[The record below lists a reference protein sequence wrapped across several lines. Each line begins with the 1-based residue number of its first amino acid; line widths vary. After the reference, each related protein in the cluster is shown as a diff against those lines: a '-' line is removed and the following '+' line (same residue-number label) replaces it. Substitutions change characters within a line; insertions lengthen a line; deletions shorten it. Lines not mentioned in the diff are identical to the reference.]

1 MNKLKKILNSP
12 ILRWFFLAIALAGL
26 LWVIVKNW
34 GSLTE
39 ALTALP
45 WQIAVSSFA
54 LAVAYVFFT
63 MWSWK
68 VILADLGSDIS
79 WNTST
84 QLFGVSQIGKYIPGG
99 VWNIVAAAEIGRDHK
114 IPARR
119 SVTAMTVAV
128 LISLLSG
135 AGIGVLTVLSTSVSI
150 QVPTWLIVL
159 LLVILAALLMPP
171 VLNQLIGFGFKLLKR
186 PAPERQMTFKGLGL
200 ATLLAVIAWGIA
212 GVQIWLLAWVAGFLV
227 VFVPAGTGVRESVLG
242 LFFTSALT
250 SGGVLAVVL
259 VSRIAMTFAD
269 LLFAALGAL
278 LKMRGAKRYSAV
290 VPHHRSRS
298 PVFVPGISTVC
309 GFTHSLR
316 EVDETG
322 ALEIILPRTHVV
334 LNELILMQH
343 RFGRLGKIL
352 LADTIAVGIEI
363 HRVLGIAAR

>member
-34 GSLTE
+34 ASLTE
-39 ALTALP
+39 ALAALP
-45 WQIAVSSFA
+45 WQIAVSSFV

-68 VILADLGSDIS
+68 VILADLGSDIN

-128 LISLLSG
+128 LLSLLSG

-159 LLVILAALLMPP
+159 LLVVLVALLMPP
-171 VLNQLIGFGFKLLKR
+171 VLNRLIGFGFKLLKR

-212 GVQIWLLAWVAGFLV
+212 GVQIWLLACGFGMEPSASGMALSIGAYALAWVAGFLV

-242 LFFTSALT
+242 LFFASALT

-278 LKMRGAKRYSAV
+278 LKMRG
-290 VPHHRSRS
+290 
-298 PVFVPGISTVC
+298 
-309 GFTHSLR
+309 
-316 EVDETG
+316 
-322 ALEIILPRTHVV
+322 
-334 LNELILMQH
+334 
-343 RFGRLGKIL
+343 GR
-352 LADTIAVGIEI
+352 
-363 HRVLGIAAR
+363 R